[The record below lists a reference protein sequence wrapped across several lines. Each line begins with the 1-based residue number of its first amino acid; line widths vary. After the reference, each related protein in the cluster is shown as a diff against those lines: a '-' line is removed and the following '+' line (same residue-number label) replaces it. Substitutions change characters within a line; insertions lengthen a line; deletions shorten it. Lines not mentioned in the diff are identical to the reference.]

1 VKVYIL
7 EDSYIIRE
15 NLRSS
20 TVYAYFGIMS
30 KGELRNIK
38 LRIEYEGTGF
48 SGWQRQP
55 RLRTVQAEIE
65 GSLKKII
72 GEEVKLIGAGRT
84 DVGVHA
90 LGQVANF
97 TAQSVLP
104 LKAIKDALNSL
115 LPRDIVIK
123 GVREVPLRFNARFD
137 AQRRRYRYR
146 YYMGRTALKRNFV
159 CEVPYNFD
167 VTRMNS
173 AANIL
178 LGEKDFSSFC
188 HQEKEEKNMVCQVF
202 LTKVRKRGREVTF
215 IIEANRFL
223 HNMVRILAGTLLD
236 VGRGRIS
243 VRDFQEVLQS
253 KERRNA
259 GSTAPAKGLC
269 LAGVRY

>member
-1 VKVYIL
+1 
-7 EDSYIIRE
+7 
-15 NLRSS
+15 
-20 TVYAYFGIMS
+20 MS

-55 RLRTVQAEIE
+55 RLRTVQGEIE

-72 GEEVKLIGAGRT
+72 GEEVKLTGAGRT

-97 TAQSVLP
+97 CTKSGLQG
-104 LKAIKDALNSL
+104 KAIRDGLNSL

-146 YYMGRTALKRNFV
+146 YYMGRTALRRNFV
-159 CEVPYNFD
+159 WEVPYSLD
-167 VTRMNS
+167 VAQMDT
-173 AANIL
+173 AANSL
-178 LGEKDFSSFC
+178 LGEKDFSAFC
-188 HQEKEEKNMVCQVF
+188 HQEKGEKNKVCQVF
-202 LTKVRKRGREVTF
+202 VAQVRRRGKEVIF

-223 HNMVRILAGTLLD
+223 HNMVRIMAGTLLN
-236 VGRGRIS
+236 VGRGKIT
-243 VRDFQEVLQS
+243 VKDFKEILES
-253 KERRNA
+253 KDRENA
-259 GSTAPAKGLC
+259 GPTAPAKGLC
-269 LAGVRY
+269 LVGVWY